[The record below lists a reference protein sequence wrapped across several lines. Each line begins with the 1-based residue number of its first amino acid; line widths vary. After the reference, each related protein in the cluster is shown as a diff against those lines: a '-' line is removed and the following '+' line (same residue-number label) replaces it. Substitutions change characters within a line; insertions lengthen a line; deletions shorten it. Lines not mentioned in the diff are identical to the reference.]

1 MSPGS
6 ESTVPRLMRGFIWFN
21 GTQFSFSI
29 AKPSFGDALAVKMG
43 RQKMQFVPLFE
54 RTAEVGEMGR
64 RGSGSGRVALDLRE
78 PVLWLKRN
86 PPDQKVGG
94 RRSVPTVEKFY
105 STFRYKFATEA

>member
-1 MSPGS
+1 MRIRFKVGS
-6 ESTVPRLMRGFIWFN
+6 MEHC
-21 GTQFSFSI
+21 FSFSI
-29 AKPSFGDALAVKMG
+29 AKPSFEDALAVKMG

-64 RGSGSGRVALDLRE
+64 RGSGSGRVSLDLRE
-78 PVLWLKRN
+78 PALWLKRN